1 MKMAMAMAMKGVGPR
16 QKAWEWKDDRKRNP
30 PDNEK
35 VGFLARS
42 LAVRL
47 HERATLAVSAAC
59 STTGDSRLLIIVA

>member
-16 QKAWEWKDDRKRNP
+16 PKTWERKDDRKRNP

-35 VGFLARS
+35 VGFLACS

-59 STTGDSRLLIIVA
+59 STSG